1 MSKYIQ
7 QEKEWGTCSSKS
19 TFSDSTIS
27 SKTSYSNS
35 TNSTSATSVLSNKYP
50 YNLKKSTVDESLL
63 FEIALAGF
71 KRSEINIKIVS
82 GKIKVSAIKPIN
94 INEYGRIFKD
104 EHIGISYRDFNAT
117 YIIHP
122 SYDVTSVKSDYK
134 NGLLTL
140 RISLKD
146 EEQIDIKIG

>member
-7 QEKEWGTCSSKS
+7 QEKEWGMCSSES
-19 TFSDSTIS
+19 AFSDSTIS

-35 TNSTSATSVLSNKYP
+35 TTSTSTTSVLSNKYP

-82 GKIKVSAIKPIN
+82 GKIKVSAIKSEGKSILV
-94 INEYGRIFKD
+94 KD

-117 YIIHP
+117 YIIHA
-122 SYDVTSVKSDYK
+122 SYDLTSIKSDYK

>member
-7 QEKEWGTCSSKS
+7 QEKEWGEMCSSKS
-19 TFSDSTIS
+19 AYMCS
-27 SKTSYSNS
+27 SKSAYSNS
-35 TNSTSATSVLSNKYP
+35 TSSTSTTSVLSNKYP

-71 KRSEINIKIVS
+71 KRSEVSIKIVS
-82 GKIKVSAIKPIN
+82 GKIKVSAIKPSSDDKS
-94 INEYGRIFKD
+94 IFKD
-104 EHIGISYRDFNAT
+104 EHIGISYRNFNAT

-122 SYDVTSVKSDYK
+122 SYDLTSIKSDYK

>member
-7 QEKEWGTCSSKS
+7 QEKEWGMCSSKS

-27 SKTSYSNS
+27 SITSYSNS
-35 TNSTSATSVLSNKYP
+35 TACTSTTSVLSNKYP
-50 YNLKKSTVDESLL
+50 YNLKKSSVDESLL

-71 KRSEINIKIVS
+71 KRSEINIKIIS
-82 GKIKVSAIKPIN
+82 GKIKVSAIKPSDDKS
-94 INEYGRIFKD
+94 IFKD
-104 EHIGISYRDFNAT
+104 EHIGISYRNFNAT

-122 SYDVTSVKSDYK
+122 SYDLTSLKSDYK

-146 EEQIDIKIG
+146 DEQIDIKIG